1 MTCTSFFCSSVG
13 FIRCVV
19 IEWLNVGGVLRL
31 LHAQIA
37 SGRTEGTVY
46 VDHVLVILVA
56 SVAMLVFK
64 VVIRS

>member
-1 MTCTSFFCSSVG
+1 M
-13 FIRCVV
+13 V

-31 LHAQIA
+31 LHAQIK

-64 VVIRS
+64 GVLRS

>member
-1 MTCTSFFCSSVG
+1 MYLKVWYLEPTL
-13 FIRCVV
+13 

-37 SGRTEGTVY
+37 SGRTKGTVY

-56 SVAMLVFK
+56 SIAMLVFK
-64 VVIRS
+64 GVLRS

>member
-1 MTCTSFFCSSVG
+1 MYLKVWYLEPTL
-13 FIRCVV
+13 

-37 SGRTEGTVY
+37 SGRTKGTVY

-56 SVAMLVFK
+56 SVAMRRETGK
-64 VVIRS
+64 VSREQVK